1 MHQRLQTKRHPPGIK
16 VCGATSQQLSTT
28 SVLRC
33 PPLRTWKA
41 KNLRRGKVLTGE
53 CQMWRGPP
61 SSIAGKA
68 ANNHFYVWVC
78 RYPIPVATQNG
89 VDCTC
94 TCTGNLPH
102 QAPVLFNRKNST
114 VSVHLML
121 GSVIIV
127 ISREMS
133 VPNMTVSGLA
143 LHLSLSPPSN

>member
-78 RYPIPVATQNG
+78 RYPIPVATQMEWIAHVRARETFHIKYQYYSIERIVPSPCTWCSVQSYCHFKRN
-89 VDCTC
+89 VSAQHDCIRTC
-94 TCTGNLPH
+94 TPSLP
-102 QAPVLFNRKNST
+102 
-114 VSVHLML
+114 
-121 GSVIIV
+121 
-127 ISREMS
+127 
-133 VPNMTVSGLA
+133 
-143 LHLSLSPPSN
+143 